1 MSNYR
6 QIIPPGF
13 SPTSRLFRISNEYF
27 LVFPKNAS
35 NTILFGTDFIA
46 EEANLNELRERISI
60 NIFLREPIDRF
71 KSALIESLKRCS
83 LYNNDRYISNY
94 SSVPVSHDIK
104 KIYENFFDSLNNN
117 PNKFI
122 LQILDILSSHFYDPH
137 LCPQWYFFTDLNKR
151 TISTLKVHNLRNI

>member
-46 EEANLNELRERISI
+46 EEVNLNELRERISI

-71 KSALIESLKRCS
+71 KSALIESIKRCS
-83 LYNNDRYISNY
+83 LYNNHRYISNY
-94 SSVPVSHDIK
+94 SSVPVSMI
-104 KIYENFFDSLNNN
+104 
-117 PNKFI
+117 
-122 LQILDILSSHFYDPH
+122 
-137 LCPQWYFFTDLNKR
+137 
-151 TISTLKVHNLRNI
+151 